1 MVDSRILQTQTA
13 LSGAILEL
21 ASERPVSQIPVSEV
35 ARRAGINRATFY
47 NHYLSPGNLLASV
60 VARELDKV
68 READHTYR
76 SRPGSP
82 REEATRVSIQ
92 AVVSIVQQH
101 RKVFELA
108 LLDKQDAS
116 LHRALAAHVEQ
127 SCREHLA
134 RYALESEPVP
144 DVDIVAGFVAEGIV
158 GGIETWLAKPRV
170 DADRL
175 TDAIMSAMPRW
186 WH

>member
-13 LSGAILEL
+13 LTRAILEL

-47 NHYLSPGNLLASV
+47 NHYLSPGNLLAV
-60 VARELDKV
+60 VLGRELDRV
-68 READHTYR
+68 READHSFR
-76 SRPGSP
+76 SRAGAP
-82 REEATRVSIQ
+82 REEATRLSVE
-92 AVVSIVQQH
+92 AVVTIVQQH
-101 RKVFELA
+101 RRVFELA
-108 LLDKQDAS
+108 LLDPQDAS
-116 LHRALAAHVEQ
+116 LHRALVSHVEE

-158 GGIETWLAKPRV
+158 GGIEAWLAKPRV
-170 DADRL
+170 DAVRL

>member
-13 LSGAILEL
+13 LTRAILEL

-47 NHYLSPGNLLASV
+47 NHYLSPGNLLAAV
-60 VARELDKV
+60 LGRELDRV
-68 READHTYR
+68 READHTFR
-76 SRPGSP
+76 SRAGAP
-82 REEATRVSIQ
+82 REEATRLSVE
-92 AVVSIVQQH
+92 AVVMIVQKH
-101 RKVFELA
+101 RRVFELA
-108 LLDKQDAS
+108 LLDPQDAS
-116 LHRALAAHVEQ
+116 LHRALAAHVEE

-158 GGIETWLAKPRV
+158 GGIEAWLAKPRV
-170 DADRL
+170 DAGRL

-186 WH
+186 WR

>member
-13 LSGAILEL
+13 LSRAILEL
-21 ASERPVSQIPVSEV
+21 AGERPVSQIPVSEV

-47 NHYLSPGNLLASV
+47 NHYLSPGNLLAAV
-60 VARELDKV
+60 LGRELDQV
-68 READHTYR
+68 READHALR

-82 REEATRVSIQ
+82 REEATRQSVA
-92 AVVSIVQQH
+92 AVVGIVEGH
-101 RKVFELA
+101 RRVFELA
-108 LLDKQDAS
+108 LLDPQDAS

-158 GGIETWLAKPRV
+158 GGIEAGLEKPQV
-170 DADRL
+170 EPARL

-186 WH
+186 WR